1 MDVRKDVTQED
12 DFPTGTK
19 KKYIKPAVS
28 SENIFETKSMAC
40 GKCDAVGPSAYCFAG
55 IETS

>member
-1 MDVRKDVTQED
+1 MEEKKAVAEED
-12 DFPTGTK
+12 ALGGKK
-19 KKYIKPAVS
+19 KKYVKPGVR

-55 IETS
+55 INMS

>member
-1 MDVRKDVTQED
+1 MEEKKDIKQD
-12 DFPTGTK
+12 GMTGSK
-19 KKYIKPAVS
+19 KKYVKPAVT

>member
-1 MDVRKDVTQED
+1 MEEKIERKHENA
-12 DFPTGTK
+12 PGGK
-19 KKYIKPAVS
+19 KKYVKPGIV